1 MVITSGGIPTHK
13 FMKTCK
19 QISVRQLQI
28 FSKTMSLKLL
38 LSVVSLLFFLLSL
51 LFFLN
56 KKYLDYSETHITTD
70 KK

>member
-19 QISVRQLQI
+19 QIGVRQLQI

-51 LFFLN
+51 LFFF
-56 KKYLDYSETHITTD
+56 K
-70 KK
+70 

>member
-19 QISVRQLQI
+19 QIGVRQLQL

-38 LSVVSLLFFLLSL
+38 LSVVSLLFFIIIII
-51 LFFLN
+51 FLN

>member
-19 QISVRQLQI
+19 QIGVRQLQ
-28 FSKTMSLKLL
+28 MSLKLL

>member
-19 QISVRQLQI
+19 QIGVRQLQI

-38 LSVVSLLFFLLSL
+38 LSVVSLLFFYYHYY
-51 LFFLN
+51 FFLN

>member
-19 QISVRQLQI
+19 QIGVRQLQI

-38 LSVVSLLFFLLSL
+38 LSVVSLLFFYYHYY
-51 LFFLN
+51 FFLD
-56 KKYLDYSETHITTD
+56 KKYLDHSETHITTD

>member
-13 FMKTCK
+13 LMKTCK
-19 QISVRQLQI
+19 QIGVRQLQI

-38 LSVVSLLFFLLSL
+38 FYFFFYYHYY
-51 LFFLN
+51 FFLN

>member
-1 MVITSGGIPTHK
+1 
-13 FMKTCK
+13 MKTCK
-19 QISVRQLQI
+19 QIGVRQLQI